1 MSREC
6 FAPSVRHGNFLLG
19 SRKRSAGRALKPGLS
34 AAFAVA
40 GILNCI
46 ISRLKNSN
54 FRKLIGRRNCSVS
67 ADRKDLQSDRRHR
80 RAVSRFLALRG
91 PTPALCCAGQVVIPS
106 GFTPGSGPARG
117 LSEGGHLEGQRV
129 LPGAFALYRGGRTQ
143 DTQKSWLQKSERH
156 LCQLELSANFG
167 PDDPGMFFCGD
178 VAQDRGVKRHIRR
191 LARTGRPKTLS
202 DGFCHQFLN

>member
-1 MSREC
+1 MCR
-6 FAPSVRHGNFLLG
+6 FD
-19 SRKRSAGRALKPGLS
+19 SAE
-34 AAFAVA
+34 
-40 GILNCI
+40 NCI
-46 ISRLKNSN
+46 FGFFTGDFQSHEKTKILFSKSVLASFIFHSRL
-54 FRKLIGRRNCSVS
+54 ICSVS
-67 ADRKDLQSDRRHR
+67 ADREDLQSDRRHR
-80 RAVSRFLALRG
+80 RAVSRFLAHRG
-91 PTPALCCAGQVVIPS
+91 LTPASCCAGQVIVPS

-156 LCQLELSANFG
+156 LSQLELSAHFG

>member
-1 MSREC
+1 MSRGC
-6 FAPSVRHGNFLLG
+6 FAPNVRRGSFLPG
-19 SRKRSAGRALKPGLS
+19 SRKRSAGKVLNPGLN

-46 ISRLKNSN
+46 IFRLKNSN
-54 FRKLIGRRNCSVS
+54 FRKLIVRRNCSVS
-67 ADRKDLQSDRRHR
+67 ADREDLQSDRRHR
-80 RAVSRFLALRG
+80 REVSRFLAHKG
-91 PTPALCCAGQVVIPS
+91 PTAASYGARQIVVPS

-156 LCQLELSANFG
+156 LSQLKLSANFG
-167 PDDPGMFFCGD
+167 PDDPGMLFCGD

-191 LARTGRPKTLS
+191 FARTGRPKPLS
-202 DGFCHQFLN
+202 DGFCHQFLY